1 MPVRPQKERA
11 SGIAFL
17 PVFTTIGFYL
27 LPANWQLHTAVQFA
41 PQLMAYGALSAW
53 AYKNG
58 DQLHKLGLGFNNI
71 QSGVLRGTVMGIT
84 LGILNSWI
92 ILYVMPALGV
102 DINFL
107 SQTPHAQVPFWIMMP
122 WLIIIIAMGVELN
135 FRGFLLGRL
144 LIWFQ
149 YVRQPDHPSTTKIRL
164 QTFLPLSISALT
176 FSFDPFMVST
186 FRDLHWIAVWDGLVW
201 GWLWMRMHNLYAV
214 ITAHAV
220 EVILLY
226 LIIQGILT

>member
-1 MPVRPQKERA
+1 MIPQKERA
-11 SGIAFL
+11 AGLAFL
-17 PVFTTIGFYL
+17 PIFTTIGFYL
-27 LPANWQLHTAVQFA
+27 LPPNWQLHPVVQFV
-41 PQLMAYGALSAW
+41 PQLMAYAALCVW
-53 AYKNG
+53 AYKNE
-58 DQLHKLGLGFNNI
+58 DLRHKLGLGFNHI
-71 QSGVLRGTVMGIT
+71 QSGVTRGTAVGLM
-84 LGILNSWI
+84 LGLFNTGI

-122 WLIIIIAMGVELN
+122 WFIILIAMTVELN

-144 LIWFQ
+144 LVWFQ
-149 YVRQPDHPSTTKIRL
+149 HVRQPVHPSTTRIRL
-164 QTFLPLSISALT
+164 QAFLPLSLSALT

-201 GWLWMRMHNLYAV
+201 GWLWMRMHNLYTV
-214 ITAHAV
+214 IAAHAV

-226 LIIQGILT
+226 LIIRGILT

>member
-1 MPVRPQKERA
+1 MIPQKERA
-11 SGIAFL
+11 PGLAFI
-17 PVFTTIGFYL
+17 PVLATIGFYF

-41 PQLMAYGALSAW
+41 PQLMAYCALSAW

-58 DQLHKLGLGFNNI
+58 FRLHKLGLEFNNI
-71 QSGVLRGTVMGIT
+71 QSGIFLGTVIGIT
-84 LGILNSWI
+84 LGILNTGI

-122 WLIIIIAMGVELN
+122 WFIILIAMGVELN

-144 LIWFQ
+144 LVWFQ
-149 YVRQPDHPSTTKIRL
+149 YVRQPNHPSTANIPLRA
-164 QTFLPLSISALT
+164 FLPLSISALT

-186 FRDLHWIAVWDGLVW
+186 FRDLHWIAIWDGLVW
-201 GWLWMRMHNLYAV
+201 GWLWMRMHNLYTV

-226 LIIQGILT
+226 LIIRVMLA

>member
-1 MPVRPQKERA
+1 MIPQKERA
-11 SGIAFL
+11 SGLAFL
-17 PVFTTIGFYL
+17 PVFATIGFYL
-27 LPANWQLHTAVQFA
+27 LPASWQLHTAVQFA

-71 QSGVLRGTVMGIT
+71 QSGILRGTVIGIT
-84 LGILNSWI
+84 LGILNTVI

-122 WLIIIIAMGVELN
+122 WFIILIAMGVELN

-144 LIWFQ
+144 LVWFQ
-149 YVRQPDHPSTTKIRL
+149 NVRQPDLPSTTKIRL
-164 QTFLPLSISALT
+164 QTFLPLSLSALT

-186 FRDLHWIAVWDGLVW
+186 FRDLHWIAIWDGLVW
-201 GWLWMRMHNLYAV
+201 GWLWMRMHNLYTV
-214 ITAHAV
+214 IAAHAV

-226 LIIQGILT
+226 LIIRGILT